1 MRFLTF
7 TEAYMKHVLL
17 ALSIVIAVA
26 VLLAGCGKSAEM
38 KKIETALNSEVM
50 AKHDEL
56 MKSMSGLDELTA
68 QITTAITKHD
78 ELVAKYPKLTEGH
91 TGADLVAA
99 QEKITA
105 AKAAMEN
112 WMKGFKAYDPEG
124 KHEDV
129 VAGLTSTKDAL
140 AAIET
145 QFTEAMTTAK
155 DALASHTKAADD
167 LMAKVAKK
175 KR

>member
-1 MRFLTF
+1 
-7 TEAYMKHVLL
+7 MKHVLL
-17 ALSIVIAVA
+17 ALSLVIVVA
-26 VLLAGCGKSAEM
+26 ILLAGCGKSEEM
-38 KKIETALNSEVM
+38 KKVETAINAEVM

-68 QITTAITKHD
+68 QITAATARHD
-78 ELVAKYPKLTEGH
+78 ELVAKYPKLVTGH

-99 QEKITA
+99 QAKIAA

-112 WMKGFKAYDPEG
+112 WMAGFKPYDPEG

-129 VAGLTSTKDAL
+129 VAGLTVNKDAL
-140 AAIET
+140 GAMQT
-145 QFTEAMTTAK
+145 QFADAMTAAK
-155 DALASHTKAADD
+155 DALAGHTTAADD
-167 LMAKVAKK
+167 LMAKVSKK